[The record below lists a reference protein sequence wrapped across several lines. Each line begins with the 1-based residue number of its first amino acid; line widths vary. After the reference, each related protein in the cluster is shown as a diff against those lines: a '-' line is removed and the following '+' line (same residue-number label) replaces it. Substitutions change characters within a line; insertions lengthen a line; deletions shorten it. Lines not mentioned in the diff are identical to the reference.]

1 MRHAITKAP
10 TQVTIRL
17 MAKSRSIGH
26 LPRYSV
32 EDVGV
37 FGFGEPLDSFAG
49 LELPHKLP
57 QREFLLGAGLHIICG
72 AGASALPCRS
82 AKEGRCFLDDAG
94 DCEAAENASSQEQR
108 EVDQ

>member
-1 MRHAITKAP
+1 
-10 TQVTIRL
+10 

-94 DCEAAENASSQEQR
+94 DCEAAEKASSQE
-108 EVDQ
+108 EGKVD